1 MKFEGI
7 VLKLQN
13 LYVSSDGTPETKCWQ
28 ITLELSETA
37 IEEVKQFRDN
47 FVGTECN
54 VRVFSKGKE
63 SEFTAQAYEGTV
75 KNTSKGTT
83 NKIYLRLPASPV
95 GEETFKELIQFANE
109 PCRFEIT

>member
-13 LYVSSDGTPETKCWQ
+13 LYAKKEGSPKTRSWQ
-28 ITLELSETA
+28 VTIELNETA

-47 FVGTECN
+47 FVGTDCE
-54 VRVFSKGKE
+54 VRVFGEGKE
-63 SEFTAQAYEGTV
+63 SQFTAQAYEGTV
-75 KNTSKGTT
+75 KNSSKGTT
-83 NKIYLRLPASPV
+83 NKIYLRLPASSV
-95 GEETFKELIQFANE
+95 GEETFKELVRFANE